1 MYRFSADGLLTFYNM
16 LQKQFTITALCTSVR
31 KISYDV
37 TVPVWVCHELGSYL
51 VGTEVHGKLYCS
63 LGPWQPPEVYIKA
76 ILQDDMPDCTVC
88 ALNEM
93 MS

>member
-1 MYRFSADGLLTFYNM
+1 MAFYYT
-16 LQKQFTITALCTSVR
+16 LKQKFIITALCTSVR
-31 KISYDV
+31 KTGNDV
-37 TVPVWVCHELGSYL
+37 TVSVWMCHVLGSCL
-51 VGTEVHGKLYCS
+51 VSTEVHGRLYCS
-63 LGPWQPPEVYIKA
+63 LEPRHSPEVYIKA